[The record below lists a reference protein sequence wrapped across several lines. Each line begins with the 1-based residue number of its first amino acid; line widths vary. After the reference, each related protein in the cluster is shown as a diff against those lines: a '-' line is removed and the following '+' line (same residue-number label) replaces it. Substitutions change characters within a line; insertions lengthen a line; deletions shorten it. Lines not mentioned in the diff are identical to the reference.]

1 MIAKVA
7 LRNMAHKPLN
17 TVLSLLLLTAGVGI
31 ITLLILLERQFE
43 KQFSGNLD
51 NIDLVM
57 GAKGSPLQ
65 LILSSVYQMD
75 APTGNIPY
83 TEALS
88 YMENPF
94 AQSAVPLA
102 YGDNYRGFRI
112 VGTVPKYAELY
123 GEGLKSGKMFSRPGE
138 VVAGFQAA
146 QKLGLKLGDTFRG
159 SHGSDHGGEVH
170 EEGAYTVVG
179 IAKESGKVI
188 DNLLLCDV
196 PTVWQMHGHQHVGET
211 EDAHGDEAHRHD
223 EHAHEDE
230 SHGHVD
236 ETDTRE
242 ITAVLFKIRN
252 KMALVTWPRMVSSQ
266 TSMQMASPAVEVN
279 RLFTLFGFGLTALRY
294 MAYGIM
300 LISAISIF
308 VALFSTLRE
317 RKYEFALM
325 RISGAG
331 RGQMLALVLVEAML
345 LCVTGFI
352 LGTALGRIGLLLISR
367 ATEAEYK
374 ISFDPFAFVW
384 GQEGLLFAATLGIG
398 ILSALIPALMAY
410 RLNISK
416 TLANA

>member
-1 MIAKVA
+1 MIVKVA
-7 LRNMAHKPLN
+7 LKNIVHKPLG
-17 TVLSLLLLTAGVGI
+17 TILSLILLTSGVGI
-31 ITLLILLERQFE
+31 ISLLILLERQFE
-43 KQFSGNLD
+43 RQFSGNLD

-75 APTGNIPY
+75 APTGNIRY
-83 TEALS
+83 FEARKF
-88 YMENPF
+88 MENPI

-112 VGTVPKYAELY
+112 VGTTTEYISLY
-123 GEGLKSGKMFSRPGE
+123 GAGIAGGRGFSKPGE
-138 VVAGFQAA
+138 VVAGQAA
-146 QKLGLKLGDTFRG
+146 AFKLGLKIGDTFKG
-159 SHGSDHGGEVH
+159 SHGSEHGGEVH
-170 EEGAYTVVG
+170 EEAEYIVVG
-179 IAKESGKVI
+179 IAKETGKVI
-188 DNLLLCDV
+188 DNLLLCSV
-196 PTVWQMHGHQHVGET
+196 PTVWQMHGEHDDHSHAET
-211 EDAHGDEAHRHD
+211 EHD
-223 EHAHEDE
+223 TAHAHD
-230 SHGHVD
+230 SIDGHGHPEED
-236 ETDTRE
+236 LRE
-242 ITAVLFKIRN
+242 ITAVLFKIKN

-308 VALFSTLRE
+308 IALYSTLRE

-331 RGQMLALVLVEAML
+331 RGQMLWLVLVESLL
-345 LCVTGFI
+345 LCTAGFL
-352 LGTALGRIGLLLISR
+352 LGTFVGRLGLYLISR
-367 ATEAEYK
+367 ATESEYK

-384 GQEGLLFAATLGIG
+384 HQEGLLLVATLGIG
-398 ILSALIPALMAY
+398 LISALIPALMAY

>member
-17 TVLSLLLLTAGVGI
+17 TLLSLLLLTAGVGI
-31 ITLLILLERQFE
+31 ISLLILLERQFE

-57 GAKGSPLQ
+57 GAKGNPLQ

-83 TEALS
+83 AEALEF
-88 YMENPF
+88 MNNPF

-112 VGTVPKYAELY
+112 VGTTPNYTELY
-123 GEGLKSGKMFSRPGE
+123 GAGLGSGKMFSKPGE
-138 VVAGFQAA
+138 VVAGFTAA
-146 QKLGLKLGDTFRG
+146 QKLGLAIGTTFKG

-170 EEGAYTVVG
+170 EEGEYVVVG

-188 DNLLLCDV
+188 DNLLLCNIE
-196 PTVWQMHGHQHVGET
+196 TVWQMHGH
-211 EDAHGDEAHRHD
+211 AHADPPGASGAEQNHEHSHEHE
-223 EHAHEDE
+223 EHAH
-230 SHGHVD
+230 VD
-236 ETDTRE
+236 ATEQADTRE

-252 KMALVTWPRMVSSQ
+252 KMALVTWPRMVSAQ
-266 TSMQMASPAVEVN
+266 TSMQIASPAVEVN

-308 VALFSTLRE
+308 VALYSTLRE
-317 RKYEFALM
+317 RRYEFALM

-331 RGQMLALVLVEAML
+331 RGQLLSLVLIEALL
-345 LCVTGFI
+345 LCAAGFL
-352 LGTALGRIGLLLISR
+352 LGTAIGRMGLSLISR

-374 ISFDPFAFVW
+374 ITFDPFTFVW
-384 GQEGLLFAATLGIG
+384 NQEGLLFAVTLLIG
-398 ILSALIPALMAY
+398 ALSALIPAGMAY